1 MQAAQTVLAFA
12 SYSSEIPTEPLI
24 DHLLTQSRRVLVPR
38 VEGDRMLAVPIG
50 SLEDLAPGY
59 KGIPEPRPAAS
70 TAPEAGVIIVPG
82 VAFTAAGTRLGYGGG
97 FYDRYLAEAA
107 GIRIGLCYDFQI
119 VEDLPAGPHDIPM
132 DRIVTEARV
141 I

>member
-1 MQAAQTVLAFA
+1 
-12 SYSSEIPTEPLI
+12 
-24 DHLLTQSRRVLVPR
+24 
-38 VEGDRMLAVPIG
+38 MLAVPIG

-59 KGIPEPRPAAS
+59 KGIPEPAAPAP
-70 TAPEAGVIIVPG
+70 TAPEADVIVVPG
-82 VAFTAAGTRLGYGGG
+82 VAFTAGGTRLGYGGG
-97 FYDRYLAEAA
+97 FYDRYLAEAT
-107 GIRIGLCYDFQI
+107 GTRIGLCYDFQI